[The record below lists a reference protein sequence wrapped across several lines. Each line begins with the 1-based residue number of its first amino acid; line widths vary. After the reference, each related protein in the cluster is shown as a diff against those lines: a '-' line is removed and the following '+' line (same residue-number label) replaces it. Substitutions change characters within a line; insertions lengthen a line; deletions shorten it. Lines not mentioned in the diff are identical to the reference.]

1 MKKLITLILT
11 LFTIFTTAHATD
23 EISVYIEGQK
33 VEFDQPPV
41 IIDGRTLVPMRA
53 LFEALGANVSW
64 EEETKTVFGT
74 SLGISVYVTI
84 DENVMFRNTCEIDLD
99 VPAKIING
107 RTMIPLRVVSE
118 AFGMQVIWDNQSR
131 TINLSSLGNIKE
143 LYWNDDYVYY
153 GETLDGKA
161 YGYGIL
167 YKLPNYEVASM
178 GLFNSFESNYMIKG
192 STWFDGGS
200 YYNGEYS
207 GYMFNGLGT
216 YIFPDGETQVGEWK
230 DGKLNGEAVCY
241 YTNGDKYIGM
251 FVNDEKCGQGT
262 YYYSSGDKYVGEFK
276 DGNKNGQGTYYYSSG
291 DKYVGEHKDGTMHGQ
306 GTYYFANGRTL
317 TGQWYD
323 GEYITTTQQYIQAPS
338 EQASSD
344 VCMTA
349 FCNEPR
355 VNNSSYCFDH
365 KCRISGCIYGI
376 LSNDEYCMLHKCSET
391 FCQNRGS
398 DGSRYCYEH
407 NCTVSGCESERKNNS
422 QYCYSHKCTNYNCVN
437 KRSGYSSY
445 CTEHKCLKSN
455 CTYSR
460 ALNSKYCYLH
470 KDY

>member
-11 LFTIFTTAHATD
+11 LFTIFTTAHASD
-23 EISVYIEGQK
+23 EISVFIEGQK

-53 LFEALGANVSW
+53 LFEALGAEVYW
-64 EEETKTVFGT
+64 YGETKTVQ
-74 SLGISVYVTI
+74 GISRGVSVEITI
-84 DENVMFRNTCEIDLD
+84 DEAFMLRNTCGVDLD

-167 YKLPNYEVASM
+167 YKKSDYEVTSI
-178 GLFNSFESNYMIKG
+178 GFFNSLESSYMIKG
-192 STWFDGGS
+192 SAYFDDGS
-200 YYNGEYS
+200 YYTGEFKDS
-207 GYMFNGLGT
+207 RFNGLGT
-216 YIFPDGETQVGEWK
+216 YVSPDGEKYMGEWK

-241 YTNGDKYIGM
+241 YADGGEYTGM
-251 FVNDEKCGQGT
+251 FVNGEKCGQGT
-262 YYYSSGDKYVGEFK
+262 YLYSDGSVYEGEWVDNTENGRGTYISNSGWMYEGEWQNGRFNGYGTFTHPDGDKYVGEFK
-276 DGNKNGQGTYYYSSG
+276 DGNQNGYGTYYYSSG

-376 LSNDEYCMLHKCSET
+376 LSNDEYCMLHKCS
-391 FCQNRGS
+391 
-398 DGSRYCYEH
+398 
-407 NCTVSGCESERKNNS
+407 V
-422 QYCYSHKCTNYNCVN
+422 
-437 KRSGYSSY
+437 
-445 CTEHKCLKSN
+445 
-455 CTYSR
+455 
-460 ALNSKYCYLH
+460 
-470 KDY
+470 